1 MKEKLIVFTRN
12 GKNRIWMVIA
22 QLIIY
27 LSLMAV
33 IAMGANVQFLILKSI
48 LLWSLAI
55 VELLWYAVWQLFKV
69 DEQKIRNNSLFL
81 VLLAT
86 DEYVWF
92 PIMTI
97 ISIIY
102 AIIAAMLGLPV
113 NFIIFLCMTILS
125 IFLGNTIVAKYF
137 SKKLK

>member
-69 DEQKIRNNSLFL
+69 DEQKIRNNSLLL

-102 AIIAAMLGLPV
+102 AIIAAILGLPV
-113 NFIIFLCMTILS
+113 NFIVFLCMTILS